1 MRHNFDRLRDF
12 VQPDPPDIDD
22 DEEEYDPFASSD
34 EEYEQW
40 RDRQM
45 GLDDYDD

>member
-1 MRHNFDRLRDF
+1 MMHNFDRLRDF

-22 DEEEYDPFASSD
+22 EENDPFASSD

-45 GLDDYDD
+45 GLDDYDG

>member
-12 VQPDPPDIDD
+12 VQPGPPDIDD
-22 DEEEYDPFASSD
+22 EDNDPYAYSD
-34 EEYEQW
+34 QEYEQW

-45 GLDDYDD
+45 ELDDYDD

>member
-1 MRHNFDRLRDF
+1 MHNFDRLRDF

-22 DEEEYDPFASSD
+22 EEETDPFASSD

-40 RDRQM
+40 RDQQM
-45 GLDDYDD
+45 GLDDYDG

>member
-1 MRHNFDRLRDF
+1 MTWHVRMHI
-12 VQPDPPDIDD
+12 PTDPPDVV

-34 EEYEQW
+34 EEYEEW

>member
-1 MRHNFDRLRDF
+1 MIWPCAH
-12 VQPDPPDIDD
+12 VPTDPPEPAF

-34 EEYEQW
+34 EEYEEW

-45 GLDDYDD
+45 GLDDYDG

>member
-1 MRHNFDRLRDF
+1 MIWPGAH
-12 VQPDPPDIDD
+12 VPTDPPERAFD
-22 DEEEYDPFASSD
+22 DEEEYDPFAYSD

-45 GLDDYDD
+45 GLDDYDG

>member
-1 MRHNFDRLRDF
+1 MHNFDRLRDF
-12 VQPDPPDIDD
+12 VQPDPPEPAFN
-22 DEEEYDPFASSD
+22 DEEEYEPFASSD

-45 GLDDYDD
+45 GLDDYDG

>member
-1 MRHNFDRLRDF
+1 MHNFDRLRDF

-22 DEEEYDPFASSD
+22 EEENDPFASSD
-34 EEYEQW
+34 EEYEEW

-45 GLDDYDD
+45 ELDYDD

>member
-1 MRHNFDRLRDF
+1 MIWPGAH
-12 VQPDPPDIDD
+12 VPTDPPDVV

-45 GLDDYDD
+45 ELEDYDG

>member
-1 MRHNFDRLRDF
+1 MMHNFDRLRDF

-22 DEEEYDPFASSD
+22 EEEYDPFAYSD

>member
-1 MRHNFDRLRDF
+1 MIWPGAH
-12 VQPDPPDIDD
+12 VPTDPPDID
-22 DEEEYDPFASSD
+22 DEEEYDPFAYSD